1 MVANGDLHLMTFDRM
16 IVLDF
21 ETTGLQPGYRPLEIA
36 WVEFDSLY
44 MVSESVTSL
53 VNPQIPIEPGAQKV
67 HGISAEMLADKPTLE
82 EFLQGEHADKFADE
96 HVLVVAH
103 NAAFDLP
110 MFAPFCKKATS
121 LCTMRL
127 AQALYPKAENH
138 RLSTLASMF
147 AVEIEPTHRALAD
160 AGACFELLRAI
171 AKKEEKS
178 IDELLVIAS
187 YTSPESL
194 MPFGKH
200 KGKMIKDLPSDY
212 VAWLTST
219 LEPGHWIHQVLSNI

>member
-1 MVANGDLHLMTFDRM
+1 MTFDRM

-21 ETTGLQPGYRPLEIA
+21 ETTGLQPGYRPVEIA
-36 WVEFDSLY
+36 WLEFDSLY
-44 MVSESVTSL
+44 KVSQSVTSL
-53 VNPQIPIEPGAQKV
+53 IDPQIPIEPGAQRV
-67 HGISAEMLADKPTLE
+67 HGISSEMLAGMPTLE

-127 AQALYPKAENH
+127 AQALYPTAENH
-138 RLSTLASMF
+138 KLQTLASMF
-147 AVEIEPTHRALAD
+147 AVDVEPTHRAMAD
-160 AGACFELLRAI
+160 VGACFELLRTI
-171 AKKEEKS
+171 AKKEDKS
-178 IDELLVIAS
+178 IDELLVVAS
-187 YTSPESL
+187 NTSPESL

-212 VAWLTST
+212 VAWLSTT
-219 LEPGHWIHQVLSNI
+219 LEPSHWIHPVIAQL

>member
-1 MVANGDLHLMTFDRM
+1 MTFDRM

-21 ETTGLQPGYRPLEIA
+21 ETTGLQPGYRPVEIA
-36 WVEFDSLY
+36 WLEFDSLY
-44 MVSESVTSL
+44 KVSQSVTSL
-53 VNPQIPIEPGAQKV
+53 IDPQIPIEPGAQRV
-67 HGISAEMLADKPTLE
+67 HGISSEMLAGMPTLE

-127 AQALYPKAENH
+127 AQALYPTAENH
-138 RLSTLASMF
+138 KLQTLASMF
-147 AVEIEPTHRALAD
+147 AVDVEPTHRAMAD
-160 AGACFELLRAI
+160 VGACFELLRTI
-171 AKKEEKS
+171 AKKEDKS
-178 IDELLVIAS
+178 IDELLVVAS
-187 YTSPESL
+187 NTSPESL

-219 LEPGHWIHQVLSNI
+219 LEPGHWIHPVIAQL

>member
-1 MVANGDLHLMTFDRM
+1 M

-21 ETTGLQPGYRPLEIA
+21 ETTGLQPGYRPVEIA
-36 WVEFDSLY
+36 WLEFDSLY
-44 MVSESVTSL
+44 KVSQSVTSL
-53 VNPQIPIEPGAQKV
+53 IDPQIPIEPGAQRV
-67 HGISAEMLADKPTLE
+67 HGISSEMLAGMPTLE

-127 AQALYPKAENH
+127 AQALYPTAENH
-138 RLSTLASMF
+138 KLQTLASMF
-147 AVEIEPTHRALAD
+147 AVDVEPTHRAMAD
-160 AGACFELLRAI
+160 VGACFELLRTI
-171 AKKEEKS
+171 AKKEDKS
-178 IDELLVIAS
+178 IDELLVVAS

-219 LEPGHWIHQVLSNI
+219 LEPGHWIHPVIAQL

>member
-1 MVANGDLHLMTFDRM
+1 MMFDRM

-21 ETTGLQPGYRPLEIA
+21 ETTGLQPGYRPVEIA
-36 WVEFDSLY
+36 WLEFDSIY
-44 MVSESVTSL
+44 KVSQSVTSL
-53 VNPQIPIEPGAQKV
+53 IDPQIPIEPGAQKV
-67 HGISAEMLADKPTLE
+67 HGISSEMLAGMPTLE

-127 AQALYPKAENH
+127 AQALYPTAENH
-138 RLSTLASMF
+138 KLQTLASMF
-147 AVEIEPTHRALAD
+147 AVEVEPTHRAMAD
-160 AGACFELLRAI
+160 VGACFELLRTI
-171 AKKEEKS
+171 AKKEDKS
-178 IDELLVIAS
+178 IDELLVVAS

-212 VAWLTST
+212 VAWLSTT
-219 LEPGHWIHQVLSNI
+219 LEPSHWIHPVIAQL

>member
-1 MVANGDLHLMTFDRM
+1 MTFDRM

-21 ETTGLQPGYRPLEIA
+21 ETTGLQPGYRPVEIA
-36 WVEFDSLY
+36 WLEFDSLY
-44 MVSESVTSL
+44 KVSQSVTSL
-53 VNPQIPIEPGAQKV
+53 IDPQMPIEPGAQKV
-67 HGISAEMLADKPTLE
+67 HGISAEMLVGKPTLE
-82 EFLQGEHADKFADE
+82 EFLHGEHADKFANE

-110 MFAPFCKKATS
+110 MFEPFCKKATS

-127 AQALYPKAENH
+127 AQALYPTAENH

-147 AVEIEPTHRALAD
+147 AVDVEPTHRAMAD
-160 AGACFELLRAI
+160 VGACFELLRTI
-171 AKKEEKS
+171 AKKEDKS

-212 VAWLTST
+212 VAWLSTT
-219 LEPGHWIHQVLSNI
+219 LEPSHWIHPVIALL

>member
-1 MVANGDLHLMTFDRM
+1 MTFDRM

-21 ETTGLQPGYRPLEIA
+21 ETTGLQPGYRPVEIA
-36 WVEFDSLY
+36 WLEFDSLY
-44 MVSESVTSL
+44 KVSQSVTSL
-53 VNPQIPIEPGAQKV
+53 IDPQIPIEPGAQKV
-67 HGISAEMLADKPTLE
+67 HGISSEMLVGKPTLE
-82 EFLQGEHADKFADE
+82 EFLHGEHADKFANE

-127 AQALYPKAENH
+127 AQALYPTAENH
-138 RLSTLASMF
+138 KLQTLASMF
-147 AVEIEPTHRALAD
+147 AVEVEPTHRAMAD
-160 AGACFELLRAI
+160 VGACFELLRTI
-171 AKKEEKS
+171 AKKEDKS

-212 VAWLTST
+212 VAWLSTT
-219 LEPGHWIHQVLSNI
+219 LEPSHWIHPVIAQL

>member
-1 MVANGDLHLMTFDRM
+1 MTFDRM

-21 ETTGLQPGYRPLEIA
+21 ETTGLQPGYRPVEIA
-36 WVEFDSLY
+36 WLEFDSLY
-44 MVSESVTSL
+44 KVSQSVTSL
-53 VNPQIPIEPGAQKV
+53 IDPQIPIEPGAQRV
-67 HGISAEMLADKPTLE
+67 HGISSEMLAGMPTLE

-127 AQALYPKAENH
+127 AQALYPTAENH
-138 RLSTLASMF
+138 KLQTLASMF
-147 AVEIEPTHRALAD
+147 AVDVEPTHRAMAD
-160 AGACFELLRAI
+160 VGACFELLRTI
-171 AKKEEKS
+171 AKKEDKS
-178 IDELLVIAS
+178 IDELFVVAS

-219 LEPGHWIHQVLSNI
+219 LEPGHWIHPVIAQL

>member
-1 MVANGDLHLMTFDRM
+1 MTFDRM

-21 ETTGLQPGYRPLEIA
+21 ETTGLQPGYRPVEIA
-36 WVEFDSLY
+36 WLEFDSLY
-44 MVSESVTSL
+44 KVSQSVTSL
-53 VNPQIPIEPGAQKV
+53 IDPRIPIEPGAQKV
-67 HGISAEMLADKPTLE
+67 HGISSEMLAGMPTLE

-127 AQALYPKAENH
+127 AQALYPTAANH
-138 RLSTLASMF
+138 KLQTLAAMF
-147 AVEIEPTHRALAD
+147 AVDVEPTHRAMAD
-160 AGACFELLRAI
+160 VGACFELLRTI
-171 AKKEEKS
+171 AKKEDKS
-178 IDELLVIAS
+178 IDELLVVAS

-200 KGKMIKDLPSDY
+200 KGTKIKDLPSDY
-212 VAWLTST
+212 VAWLSTT
-219 LEPGHWIHQVLSNI
+219 LEPSHWIHPVIAQL

>member
-1 MVANGDLHLMTFDRM
+1 MTFDRM

-21 ETTGLQPGYRPLEIA
+21 ETTGLQPGYRPVEIA
-36 WVEFDSLY
+36 WLEFDSIY
-44 MVSESVTSL
+44 KVSQSVTSL
-53 VNPQIPIEPGAQKV
+53 IDPQIPIEPGAQKV
-67 HGISAEMLADKPTLE
+67 HGISSEMLVGKPTLE
-82 EFLQGEHADKFADE
+82 EFLHGEHADKFANE

-110 MFAPFCKKATS
+110 TFEPFCKKATS

-127 AQALYPKAENH
+127 AQALYPTAENH
-138 RLSTLASMF
+138 RLSTFASMF
-147 AVEIEPTHRALAD
+147 AVEVEPTHRAMAD
-160 AGACFELLRAI
+160 VGACFELLRTI
-171 AKKEEKS
+171 AKKEDKS

-212 VAWLTST
+212 VAWLSTT
-219 LEPGHWIHQVLSNI
+219 LEPSHWIHPVIALL

>member
-1 MVANGDLHLMTFDRM
+1 MTFDRM

-21 ETTGLQPGYRPLEIA
+21 ETTGLQPGYRPVEIA
-36 WVEFDSLY
+36 WLEFDSIY
-44 MVSESVTSL
+44 KVSESVTSL
-53 VNPQIPIEPGAQKV
+53 IDPQIPIEPGAQKV
-67 HGISAEMLADKPTLE
+67 HGISSEMLAGKPTLE
-82 EFLQGEHADKFADE
+82 QFLRGEHADKFADE

-127 AQALYPKAENH
+127 AQALYPTAENH
-138 RLSTLASMF
+138 KLQTLAAMF
-147 AVEIEPTHRALAD
+147 AVDVEPTHRAMAD
-160 AGACFELLRAI
+160 VGACFELLRTI

-178 IDELLVIAS
+178 IDELLKIAS

-212 VAWLTST
+212 VAWLSTT
-219 LEPGHWIHQVLSNI
+219 LEPSHWIHPVIAQL

>member
-1 MVANGDLHLMTFDRM
+1 M

-21 ETTGLQPGYRPLEIA
+21 ETTGLQPGYRPIEIA
-36 WVEFDSLY
+36 WLEFDSLY
-44 MVSESVTSL
+44 KVSQSVTSL
-53 VNPQIPIEPGAQKV
+53 IDPQIPIEPGAQKV
-67 HGISAEMLADKPTLE
+67 HGISSEMLAGMPTLE

-127 AQALYPKAENH
+127 AQALYPTAENH
-138 RLSTLASMF
+138 KLQTLASMF
-147 AVEIEPTHRALAD
+147 AVEVEPTHRAMAD
-160 AGACFELLRAI
+160 VGACFELLRTV
-171 AKKEEKS
+171 AKKEDKS
-178 IDELLVIAS
+178 IDELLVVAS

-212 VAWLTST
+212 VAWLSTT
-219 LEPGHWIHQVLSNI
+219 LEPSHWIHPVIAQL

>member
-1 MVANGDLHLMTFDRM
+1 MTFDRM

-21 ETTGLQPGYRPLEIA
+21 ETTGLQPGNRPVEIA
-36 WVEFDSLY
+36 WLEFDSLY
-44 MVSESVTSL
+44 NVLQSVTSL
-53 VNPQIPIEPGAQKV
+53 IDPQMPIELGAQKV
-67 HGISAEMLADKPTLE
+67 HGISTEMLAGKPTLE
-82 EFLQGEHADKFADE
+82 QFLQGEHVDKFASE

-110 MFAPFCKKATS
+110 MFEPFCKKATS

-127 AQALYPKAENH
+127 AQALYTTAENH

-147 AVEIEPTHRALAD
+147 AVDVEPTHRALAD
-160 AGACFELLRAI
+160 VGACFELLRTI
-171 AKKEEKS
+171 AKKEDKS

-212 VAWLTST
+212 VAWLSTT
-219 LEPGHWIHQVLSNI
+219 LEPSHWIHPVIAQL

>member
-1 MVANGDLHLMTFDRM
+1 M

-21 ETTGLQPGYRPLEIA
+21 ETTGLQPGYRPVEIA
-36 WVEFDSLY
+36 WLEFDSLY
-44 MVSESVTSL
+44 KVSQSVTSL
-53 VNPQIPIEPGAQKV
+53 IDPQIPIEPGAQKV
-67 HGISAEMLADKPTLE
+67 HGISSEMLAGMPTLE

-127 AQALYPKAENH
+127 AQALYPTAENH

-147 AVEIEPTHRALAD
+147 AVEVEPTHRALAD
-160 AGACFELLRAI
+160 VGACFELLRNI
-171 AKKEEKS
+171 AKKEDKS

-187 YTSPESL
+187 QTSPESL

-212 VAWLTST
+212 VAWLSTT
-219 LEPGHWIHQVLSNI
+219 LEPSHWIHPVIAQL

>member
-1 MVANGDLHLMTFDRM
+1 MTFDRM

-44 MVSESVTSL
+44 KVSRSVTSL
-53 VNPQIPIEPGAQKV
+53 IDPQIPIELGAQKV
-67 HGISAEMLADKPTLE
+67 HGISAEMLADMPTLE
-82 EFLQGEHADKFADE
+82 EFLQGEHADKFDNE

-110 MFAPFCKKATS
+110 MFEPFCKKATS

-171 AKKEEKS
+171 AKKEDKTL
-178 IDELLVIAS
+178 DELLVVAS

-194 MPFGKH
+194 MPFGKN

-219 LEPGHWIHQVLSNI
+219 LEPGHWIHPVIAQL

>member
-1 MVANGDLHLMTFDRM
+1 MTFDRM

-21 ETTGLQPGYRPLEIA
+21 ETTGLQPGYRPVEIA
-36 WVEFDSLY
+36 WLEFDSLY
-44 MVSESVTSL
+44 KVSESVTSL
-53 VNPQIPIEPGAQKV
+53 IDPQMPIEPGAQKV
-67 HGISAEMLADKPTLE
+67 HGISSEMLAGMPTLE

-127 AQALYPKAENH
+127 AQALYPTAENH
-138 RLSTLASMF
+138 KLQTLASMF
-147 AVEIEPTHRALAD
+147 AVDVEPTHRAMAD
-160 AGACFELLRAI
+160 VGACFELLRTI
-171 AKKEEKS
+171 AKKEDKS
-178 IDELLVIAS
+178 IDELLVVAS

-212 VAWLTST
+212 VAWLSTT
-219 LEPGHWIHQVLSNI
+219 LEPSHWIHPVIAQL

>member
-1 MVANGDLHLMTFDRM
+1 MTFDRM

-21 ETTGLQPGYRPLEIA
+21 ETTGLQPGYRPVEIA
-36 WVEFDSLY
+36 WLEFDSLY
-44 MVSESVTSL
+44 KVSQSVTSL
-53 VNPQIPIEPGAQKV
+53 IDPQIPIEPGAQKV
-67 HGISAEMLADKPTLE
+67 HGISSEMLAGMPTLE

-127 AQALYPKAENH
+127 AQALYPTAENH
-138 RLSTLASMF
+138 KLQTLASMF
-147 AVEIEPTHRALAD
+147 AVDVEPTHRAMAD
-160 AGACFELLRAI
+160 VGACFELLRTI
-171 AKKEEKS
+171 AKKEDKS
-178 IDELLVIAS
+178 IDELLVVAS
-187 YTSPESL
+187 HTSPESL

-212 VAWLTST
+212 VAWLSTT
-219 LEPGHWIHQVLSNI
+219 LEPSHWIHPVIAQL

>member
-1 MVANGDLHLMTFDRM
+1 MTFDRM

-21 ETTGLQPGYRPLEIA
+21 ETTGLQPGYRPVEIA
-36 WVEFDSLY
+36 WLEFDSLY
-44 MVSESVTSL
+44 KVSQSVTSL
-53 VNPQIPIEPGAQKV
+53 IDPQMPIEPGAQKV
-67 HGISAEMLADKPTLE
+67 HGISSEMLAGMPTLE

-127 AQALYPKAENH
+127 AQALYPTAENH
-138 RLSTLASMF
+138 KLQTLASMF
-147 AVEIEPTHRALAD
+147 AVEVEPTHRAMAD
-160 AGACFELLRAI
+160 VGACFELLRTI
-171 AKKEEKS
+171 AKKEDKS
-178 IDELLVIAS
+178 IDELLVVAS

-219 LEPGHWIHQVLSNI
+219 LEPGHWIHPVLAQL

>member
-1 MVANGDLHLMTFDRM
+1 M

-21 ETTGLQPGYRPLEIA
+21 ETTGLQPGYRPVEIA
-36 WVEFDSLY
+36 WLEFDSLY
-44 MVSESVTSL
+44 KVSQSVTSL
-53 VNPQIPIEPGAQKV
+53 IDPQIPIEPGAQKV
-67 HGISAEMLADKPTLE
+67 HGISSEMLAGMPTLE

-127 AQALYPKAENH
+127 AQALYPTAENH
-138 RLSTLASMF
+138 KLQTLASMF
-147 AVEIEPTHRALAD
+147 AVDVEPTHRAMAD
-160 AGACFELLRAI
+160 VGACFELLRTI
-171 AKKEEKS
+171 AKKEDKS
-178 IDELLVIAS
+178 IDELLVVAS

-212 VAWLTST
+212 VAWLSTT
-219 LEPGHWIHQVLSNI
+219 LEPSHWIHPVIAQL

>member
-1 MVANGDLHLMTFDRM
+1 M

-21 ETTGLQPGYRPLEIA
+21 ETTGLQPGYRPVEIA
-36 WVEFDSLY
+36 WLEFDSIY
-44 MVSESVTSL
+44 KVSQSVTSL
-53 VNPQIPIEPGAQKV
+53 IDPQIPIEPGAQKV
-67 HGISAEMLADKPTLE
+67 HGISSEMLAGMPTLE

-127 AQALYPKAENH
+127 AQALYPTAENH
-138 RLSTLASMF
+138 KLQTLASMF
-147 AVEIEPTHRALAD
+147 AVDVEPTHRAMAD
-160 AGACFELLRAI
+160 VGACFELLRTI
-171 AKKEEKS
+171 AKKEDKS
-178 IDELLVIAS
+178 IDELLVVAS
-187 YTSPESL
+187 NTSPESL

-212 VAWLTST
+212 VAWLSTT
-219 LEPGHWIHQVLSNI
+219 LEPSHWIHPVIAQL

>member
-1 MVANGDLHLMTFDRM
+1 MTFDRM

-21 ETTGLQPGYRPLEIA
+21 ETTGLQPGYRPVEIA
-36 WVEFDSLY
+36 WLEFDSLY
-44 MVSESVTSL
+44 KVSQSVTSL
-53 VNPQIPIEPGAQKV
+53 IDPQMPIEPGAQKV
-67 HGISAEMLADKPTLE
+67 HGISSEMLVGKPTLE
-82 EFLQGEHADKFADE
+82 EFLHGEHADKFANE

-110 MFAPFCKKATS
+110 MFEPFCKKATS

-127 AQALYPKAENH
+127 AQALYPTAENH
-138 RLSTLASMF
+138 KLQTLASMF
-147 AVEIEPTHRALAD
+147 AVEVEPTHRAMAD
-160 AGACFELLRAI
+160 VGACFELLRTI
-171 AKKEEKS
+171 AKKEDKS

-212 VAWLTST
+212 VAWLSTT
-219 LEPGHWIHQVLSNI
+219 LEPSHWIHPVIAQL

>member
-1 MVANGDLHLMTFDRM
+1 MGTNGDLPLMTFDRM

-21 ETTGLQPGYRPLEIA
+21 ETTGLQPGYRPVEVA
-36 WVEFDSLY
+36 WLEFDSIY
-44 MVSESVTSL
+44 KVSQSVTSL
-53 VNPQIPIEPGAQKV
+53 IDPQMPIEPGAQKV
-67 HGISAEMLADKPTLE
+67 HGISSEMLAGKPTLE
-82 EFLQGEHADKFADE
+82 QFLQGEHADKFANE

-110 MFAPFCKKATS
+110 MFEPFCKKATS

-127 AQALYPKAENH
+127 AQSLYPTAENH
-138 RLSTLASMF
+138 RLQTLANMF
-147 AVEIEPTHRALAD
+147 AVEVEPTHRALAD

-171 AKKEEKS
+171 AAKNDKS

-187 YTSPESL
+187 QTSPESL

-200 KGKMIKDLPSDY
+200 KGRMIKDLPSDY
-212 VAWLTST
+212 VAWLKTT
-219 LEPGHWIHQVLSNI
+219 LEPSHWIQNLIK

>member
-1 MVANGDLHLMTFDRM
+1 MTFDRM

-21 ETTGLQPGYRPLEIA
+21 ETTGLQPGYRPVEIA
-36 WVEFDSLY
+36 WLEFDSLY
-44 MVSESVTSL
+44 KVSQSVTSL
-53 VNPQIPIEPGAQKV
+53 IDPQIPIEPGAQKV
-67 HGISAEMLADKPTLE
+67 HGISAEMLAGMPTLE

-127 AQALYPKAENH
+127 AQALYPTAENH
-138 RLSTLASMF
+138 KLQTLASMF
-147 AVEIEPTHRALAD
+147 AVDVEPTHRAMAD
-160 AGACFELLRAI
+160 VGACFELLRTI
-171 AKKEEKS
+171 AKKEDKS
-178 IDELLVIAS
+178 IDELLVVAS

-219 LEPGHWIHQVLSNI
+219 LEPGHWIHPVIAQL

>member
-1 MVANGDLHLMTFDRM
+1 MTFDRM

-21 ETTGLQPGYRPLEIA
+21 ETTGLQPGYRPVEIA
-36 WVEFDSLY
+36 WLEFDSIY
-44 MVSESVTSL
+44 KVSQSVTSL
-53 VNPQIPIEPGAQKV
+53 IDPQMPIEPGAQKV
-67 HGISAEMLADKPTLE
+67 HGISAEMLVGKPTLE
-82 EFLQGEHADKFADE
+82 EFLHGEHADKFANE

-127 AQALYPKAENH
+127 AQALYPTAENH
-138 RLSTLASMF
+138 KLQTLASMF
-147 AVEIEPTHRALAD
+147 AVEVEPTHRAMAD
-160 AGACFELLRAI
+160 VGACFELLRTI
-171 AKKEEKS
+171 AKKEDKS

-212 VAWLTST
+212 VAWLSTT
-219 LEPGHWIHQVLSNI
+219 LEPSHWIHPVIAQL

>member
-1 MVANGDLHLMTFDRM
+1 MTFDRM

-21 ETTGLQPGYRPLEIA
+21 ETTGLQPGYRPVEIA
-36 WVEFDSLY
+36 WLEFDSLY
-44 MVSESVTSL
+44 KVSQSVTSL
-53 VNPQIPIEPGAQKV
+53 IDPQMPIEPGAQKV
-67 HGISAEMLADKPTLE
+67 HGISSEMLVGKPTLE
-82 EFLQGEHADKFADE
+82 EFLHGEHADKFANE

-110 MFAPFCKKATS
+110 MFEPFCKKATS

-127 AQALYPKAENH
+127 AQALYPTAENH

-147 AVEIEPTHRALAD
+147 AVEVEPTHRAMAD
-160 AGACFELLRAI
+160 VGACFELLRTI
-171 AKKEEKS
+171 AKKEDKS

-212 VAWLTST
+212 VAWLSTT
-219 LEPGHWIHQVLSNI
+219 LEPSHWIHPVIALL

>member
-1 MVANGDLHLMTFDRM
+1 M

-21 ETTGLQPGYRPLEIA
+21 ETTGLQPGYRPVEIA
-36 WVEFDSLY
+36 WLEFDSLY
-44 MVSESVTSL
+44 KVSQSVTSL
-53 VNPQIPIEPGAQKV
+53 IDPQMPIEPGAQKV
-67 HGISAEMLADKPTLE
+67 HGISSEMLAGMPTLE

-127 AQALYPKAENH
+127 AQALYPTAENH
-138 RLSTLASMF
+138 KLQTLASMF
-147 AVEIEPTHRALAD
+147 AVEVEPTHRAMAD
-160 AGACFELLRAI
+160 VGACFELLRTI
-171 AKKEEKS
+171 AKKEDKS
-178 IDELLVIAS
+178 IDELLVVAS

-212 VAWLTST
+212 VAWLSTT
-219 LEPGHWIHQVLSNI
+219 LEPSHWIHPVIAQL

>member
-1 MVANGDLHLMTFDRM
+1 MTFDRM

-21 ETTGLQPGYRPLEIA
+21 ETTGLQPGYRPVEIA
-36 WVEFDSLY
+36 WLEFDSLY
-44 MVSESVTSL
+44 KVSQSVTSL
-53 VNPQIPIEPGAQKV
+53 IDPQMPIEPGAQKV
-67 HGISAEMLADKPTLE
+67 HGISAEMLAGMPTLE

-127 AQALYPKAENH
+127 AQALYPTAENH
-138 RLSTLASMF
+138 KLQTLASMF
-147 AVEIEPTHRALAD
+147 AVDVEPTHRAMAD
-160 AGACFELLRAI
+160 VGACFELLRTI
-171 AKKEEKS
+171 AKKEDKS
-178 IDELLVIAS
+178 IDELLVVAS

-219 LEPGHWIHQVLSNI
+219 LEPGHWIHPVIAQL

>member
-1 MVANGDLHLMTFDRM
+1 MTFDRM

-21 ETTGLQPGYRPLEIA
+21 ETTGLQPGYRPVEIA
-36 WVEFDSLY
+36 WLEFDSLY
-44 MVSESVTSL
+44 KVSQSVTSL
-53 VNPQIPIEPGAQKV
+53 IDPQIPIEPGAQKV
-67 HGISAEMLADKPTLE
+67 HGISSEMLVGKPTLE
-82 EFLQGEHADKFADE
+82 EFLHGEHADKFANE

-110 MFAPFCKKATS
+110 MFEPFCKKATS

-127 AQALYPKAENH
+127 AQALYPTAENH

-147 AVEIEPTHRALAD
+147 AVEVEPTHRAMAD
-160 AGACFELLRAI
+160 VGACFELLRTI
-171 AKKEEKS
+171 AKKEDKS

-212 VAWLTST
+212 VAWLSTT
-219 LEPGHWIHQVLSNI
+219 LEPSHWIHPVIALL

>member
-1 MVANGDLHLMTFDRM
+1 M

-21 ETTGLQPGYRPLEIA
+21 ETTGLQPGYRPVEIA
-36 WVEFDSLY
+36 WLEFDSLY
-44 MVSESVTSL
+44 KVSESVTSL
-53 VNPQIPIEPGAQKV
+53 IDPQIPIEPGAQKV
-67 HGISAEMLADKPTLE
+67 HGISSEMLAGMPTLE

-127 AQALYPKAENH
+127 AQALYPTAENH
-138 RLSTLASMF
+138 KLQTLASMF
-147 AVEIEPTHRALAD
+147 AVEVEPTHRAMAD
-160 AGACFELLRAI
+160 VGACFELLRTI
-171 AKKEEKS
+171 AKKEDKS
-178 IDELLVIAS
+178 IDELLVVAS

-212 VAWLTST
+212 VAWLSTT
-219 LEPGHWIHQVLSNI
+219 LEPSHWIHPVIAQL

>member
-1 MVANGDLHLMTFDRM
+1 MTFDRM

-21 ETTGLQPGYRPLEIA
+21 ETTGLQPGYRPVEIA
-36 WVEFDSLY
+36 WLEYDSLY
-44 MVSESVTSL
+44 KVSQSVTSL
-53 VNPQIPIEPGAQKV
+53 IDPQIPIEPGAQKV
-67 HGISAEMLADKPTLE
+67 HGISSEMLAGMPTLE

-127 AQALYPKAENH
+127 AQALYPTAENH
-138 RLSTLASMF
+138 KLQTLASMF
-147 AVEIEPTHRALAD
+147 AVDVEPTHRAMAD
-160 AGACFELLRAI
+160 VGACFELLRTI
-171 AKKEEKS
+171 AKKEDKS
-178 IDELLVIAS
+178 IDELLVVAS

-212 VAWLTST
+212 VAWLSTT
-219 LEPGHWIHQVLSNI
+219 LEPSHWIHPVIAQL

>member
-1 MVANGDLHLMTFDRM
+1 MTFDRM

-21 ETTGLQPGYRPLEIA
+21 ETTGLQPGYRPVEIA
-36 WVEFDSLY
+36 WLEFDSLY
-44 MVSESVTSL
+44 KVSQSVTSL
-53 VNPQIPIEPGAQKV
+53 IDPQMPIEPGAQKV
-67 HGISAEMLADKPTLE
+67 HGISSEMLAGKPTLE
-82 EFLQGEHADKFADE
+82 QFLQGEHTDKFANE

-110 MFAPFCKKATS
+110 MFAPYCKKTTS

-127 AQALYPKAENH
+127 AQTLYPTAENH
-138 RLSTLASMF
+138 RLQTLASMF
-147 AVEIEPTHRALAD
+147 AVEVEPTHRAMAD
-160 AGACFELLRAI
+160 VGACFELLRTI

-178 IDELLVIAS
+178 IDELLKIAS
-187 YTSPESL
+187 DTSPESL

-212 VAWLTST
+212 VAWLTTT
-219 LEPGHWIHQVLSNI
+219 LEPGHWIHPVLRML

>member
-1 MVANGDLHLMTFDRM
+1 MTFDRM

-21 ETTGLQPGYRPLEIA
+21 ETTGLQPGYRPIEIA
-36 WVEFDSLY
+36 WLEFDSLY
-44 MVSESVTSL
+44 KVSQSVTSL
-53 VNPQIPIEPGAQKV
+53 IDPQIPIEPGAQKV
-67 HGISAEMLADKPTLE
+67 HGISSEMLAGMPTLE

-127 AQALYPKAENH
+127 AQALYPTAENH
-138 RLSTLASMF
+138 KLQTLASMF
-147 AVEIEPTHRALAD
+147 AVEVEPTHRAMAD
-160 AGACFELLRAI
+160 VGACFELLRTV
-171 AKKEEKS
+171 AKKEDKS
-178 IDELLVIAS
+178 IDELLVVAS

-212 VAWLTST
+212 VAWLSTT
-219 LEPGHWIHQVLSNI
+219 LEPSHWIHPVIAQL

>member
-1 MVANGDLHLMTFDRM
+1 MMFDRM

-21 ETTGLQPGYRPLEIA
+21 ETTGLQPGYRPVEIA
-36 WVEFDSLY
+36 WLEFDSLY
-44 MVSESVTSL
+44 KVSQSVTSL
-53 VNPQIPIEPGAQKV
+53 IDPQMPIEPGAQKV
-67 HGISAEMLADKPTLE
+67 HGISAEMLAGMPTLE
-82 EFLQGEHADKFADE
+82 QFLQGEHADKFADE

-127 AQALYPKAENH
+127 AQALYPTAENH
-138 RLSTLASMF
+138 KLQTLASMF
-147 AVEIEPTHRALAD
+147 AVEVEPTHRAMAD
-160 AGACFELLRAI
+160 VGACFELLRTI
-171 AKKEEKS
+171 AKKEDKS
-178 IDELLVIAS
+178 IDELLVVAS

-219 LEPGHWIHQVLSNI
+219 LEPSHWIHPVIAQL

>member
-1 MVANGDLHLMTFDRM
+1 MTFDRM

-21 ETTGLQPGYRPLEIA
+21 ETTGLQPGYRPVEIA
-36 WVEFDSLY
+36 WLEFDSLY
-44 MVSESVTSL
+44 KVSQSVTSL
-53 VNPQIPIEPGAQKV
+53 IDPQIPIEPGAQRV
-67 HGISAEMLADKPTLE
+67 HGISSEMLAGMPTLE

-127 AQALYPKAENH
+127 AQALYPTAENH
-138 RLSTLASMF
+138 KLQTLASMF
-147 AVEIEPTHRALAD
+147 AVEVEPTHRAMAD
-160 AGACFELLRAI
+160 VGACFELLRTI
-171 AKKEEKS
+171 AKKEDKS
-178 IDELLVIAS
+178 IDELLVVAS

-212 VAWLTST
+212 VAWLSTT
-219 LEPGHWIHQVLSNI
+219 LEPSHWIHPVLAQL